1 MTFALSLFLA
11 LLLGSPPE
19 GLPPAE
25 GLAPEEKPLFTPSES
40 ARLAR
45 ADSLDDRIRV
55 YESASKRMREEIE
68 RMAEKDAFGAIP
80 AALETWASLLGRSLE
95 DIGANTPP
103 DRKKSKRLIR
113 YEIQVRKSVDGMRD
127 LKIKSP
133 IELADAFDAFLL
145 EAEGVRKGFMEIL
158 FLGR

>member
-1 MTFALSLFLA
+1 MTFALSLVFV
-11 LLLGSPPE
+11 LLLGAPADGP
-19 GLPPAE
+19 PPAE
-25 GLAPEEKPLFTPSES
+25 KELFTPAER

-45 ADSLDDRIRV
+45 AGSLDDRIRV

-68 RMAEKDAFGAIP
+68 KTVKKDAFGAIP
-80 AALETWASLLGRSLE
+80 AALETWASLLDRSLD
-95 DIGANTPP
+95 DIRANTRP

-113 YEIQVRKSVDGMRD
+113 YEIQVRKAVDGMRD

-145 EAEGVRKGFMEIL
+145 EAEDVRKEFIEIL